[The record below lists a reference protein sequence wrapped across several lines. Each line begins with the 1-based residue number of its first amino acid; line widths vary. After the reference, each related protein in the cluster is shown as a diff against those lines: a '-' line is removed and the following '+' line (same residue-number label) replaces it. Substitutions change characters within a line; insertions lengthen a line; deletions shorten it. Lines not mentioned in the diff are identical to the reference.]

1 MCGPSMQ
8 HFKVT
13 ADEFFLPGIEIAAY
27 PTFVEQMNRSGVQV
41 FLQ

>member
-1 MCGPSMQ
+1 MT

-13 ADEFFLPGIEIAAY
+13 ADQLFLPGVRIAAY
-27 PTFVEQMNRSGVQV
+27 PTFVEQMNEAGVHV